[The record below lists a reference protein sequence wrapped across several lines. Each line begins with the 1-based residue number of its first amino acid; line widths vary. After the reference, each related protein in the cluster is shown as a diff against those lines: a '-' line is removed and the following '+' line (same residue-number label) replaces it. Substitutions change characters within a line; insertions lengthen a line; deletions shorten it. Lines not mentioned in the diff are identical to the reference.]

1 MIAYPIC
8 PGIKVSRVKAYVHVE
23 HGEKASSKTLWSA
36 EGANSEEVAQG
47 LFVVGAPDSFR
58 HEERPLSD
66 KLPGGF
72 YVSVKEIKR
81 DGYRESSRGDWID
94 QSVRPSSPL
103 KPGEYM
109 TSEGEVV
116 SRKWVN
122 DQMKCKSA
130 A

>member
-8 PGIKVSRVKAYVHVE
+8 PASKVSRAKVYVHVE
-23 HGEKASSKTLWSA
+23 HGEKVSSKTLWSA

-47 LFVVGAPDSFR
+47 LFSVGSPDSFR
-58 HEERPLSD
+58 HENRPLIS

-81 DGYRESSRGDWID
+81 DGDRESSRGDWID

-103 KPGEYM
+103 KPGEYV
-109 TSEGEVV
+109 TSGGKIV

-122 DQMKCKSA
+122 DQMKCDK
-130 A
+130 